1 MLLQIGKK
9 LWTKKKENGSSDDK
23 TRGITDA
30 LYSAS
35 LLRNISKL
43 HWPPSTANHK
53 TREVGKERAAL
64 QTRHRPPPNKV
75 SVDSAIYVHIS
86 YSILKPRRQK
96 RGKNVLCRCR
106 MKAMHVRSSVS
117 RTIISSLG
125 ACVAQYGWLQTER
138 RQFVFFASHTVTNLT
153 HAHIHGLKEFVV
165 TALNTDLI

>member
-96 RGKNVLCRCR
+96 RGEKMCSVDVAWRQCMLEARFHALSFR
-106 MKAMHVRSSVS
+106 HLVRVS
-117 RTIISSLG
+117 RNTVGYKQSTDSLFSSPR
-125 ACVAQYGWLQTER
+125 TR
-138 RQFVFFASHTVTNLT
+138 
-153 HAHIHGLKEFVV
+153 
-165 TALNTDLI
+165 